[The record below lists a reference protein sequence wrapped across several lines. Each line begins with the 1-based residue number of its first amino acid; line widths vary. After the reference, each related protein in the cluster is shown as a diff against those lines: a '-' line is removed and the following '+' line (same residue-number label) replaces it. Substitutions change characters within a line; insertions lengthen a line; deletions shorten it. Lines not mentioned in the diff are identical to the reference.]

1 MNLGIFGGS
10 FDPVHV
16 GHLVTAERVAEA
28 AGLDRVLMVVAAR
41 SPFKTARRMAPARE
55 RLALLR
61 LALRGHP
68 VLEASDL
75 ELSRGGISYTVDT
88 IRELRRRHPRARLHL
103 ILGADAA
110 AQLPDWKSLPEIAR
124 EVRFVLVGRPGRHR
138 LPPGL
143 PKKLRVDGLPR
154 LEVSSTSI
162 RERLR
167 RGLSVR
173 WLLPEAVERRVRR
186 KGLYGRG

>member
-1 MNLGIFGGS
+1 VNLGIFGGS

-41 SPFKTARRMAPARE
+41 SPFKTARKLAPAGE

-75 ELSRGGISYTVDT
+75 EVRRGGVSYTVDT
-88 IRELRRRHPRARLHL
+88 VRELRRRHPRASLHL

-110 AQLPDWKSLPEIAR
+110 AQLSDWKSLPEIAR
-124 EVRFVLVGRPGRHR
+124 EVRFVLVGRPGHGR
-138 LPPGL
+138 LPPRL
-143 PKKLRVDGLPR
+143 PKKLTVDGLPR

-186 KGLYGRG
+186 KGLYGRS